1 MTVAG
6 GAASGFTEA
15 SAALGEISKENS
27 WIEQQIAGGG
37 LSMEPAAADSAAK
50 VYEEKAEKAN
60 RLARIADGLQQV
72 SGLGDYPSGR
82 QLMNKFSQKAKNGST
97 GASDLLIQFADE
109 LRRKADLFRQAKEKY
124 VATDEQISSDLNRGS
139 QQ

>member
-1 MTVAG
+1 MSVAKG
-6 GAASGFTEA
+6 EASGFSGA
-15 SAALGEISKENS
+15 SAALGAISEENS

-50 VYEEKAEKAN
+50 VYEREAEEVESLVRA
-60 RLARIADGLQQV
+60 ATGLQQV

-82 QLMNKFSQKAKNGST
+82 QLANKFSQKAKNGST
-97 GASDLLIQFADE
+97 GAADLMMQFRDE
-109 LRRKADLFRQAKEKY
+109 LLRKADLFRQAKEKY
-124 VATDEQISSDLNRGS
+124 IATDEQISSDLNRGS

>member
-6 GAASGFTEA
+6 GAASGFAEA

-50 VYEEKAEKAN
+50 VYEEKAEKVRSLIDSAV
-60 RLARIADGLQQV
+60 ALQQV
-72 SGLGDYPSGR
+72 KGLGDYPSGR
-82 QLMNKFSQKAKNGST
+82 QLANKFSQKATNGST
-97 GASDLLIQFADE
+97 GAADLLRQFRDE
-109 LRRKADLFRQAKEKY
+109 LLRKADLFRQAKEKY